1 MKLDAKSVAALDLGG
16 KTDLIVFDD
25 ELKGFGYRLRV
36 GTGGKVLR
44 AWIAQYR
51 RAGATRR
58 LLLGPANVL
67 TAEAARSAAKKALA
81 KVALG
86 EDPQADRA
94 DRRAKDRLTRFDAM
108 VKEYLAWKQAKVR
121 ASSFREITR
130 YLTGPYFKPI
140 HAMAVDTVGRKDIA
154 ARIVVI
160 ERESGSVTATHARAA
175 LSAFLV
181 WAMRMGLIEHNPVVG
196 VIRPEDAESGSHV
209 LTDDE
214 LAAVWRACKD
224 DDLGRIVRLLILTGC
239 RRQEI
244 GGMRWSELDADK
256 GTWTLPGER
265 SKNGRAHTLPLPQ
278 TAWQIIQTVPR
289 RASRDR
295 LFGLLADDGFT
306 RWAVKVDLDKALD
319 GTVRPFRLHDL
330 RRTVATRL
338 ADLGVQ
344 PRVIEQILNHQS
356 GHKRGPAG
364 IYNRSSYERE
374 VKAALAL
381 WADHIRAL
389 VEGGE
394 RKLVPFLSAP
404 AS

>member
-25 ELKGFGYRLRV
+25 ELKGFGYRLRSAA
-36 GTGGKVLR
+36 GGKVLR
-44 AWIAQYR
+44 SWLVQYR

-58 LLLGPANVL
+58 LLLGAANVL
-67 TAEAARSAAKKALA
+67 TAEAARTAAKKALA
-81 KVALG
+81 RVALG

-94 DRRAKDRLTRFDAM
+94 ERRSKDRLTRFDTM
-108 VKEYLAWKQAKVR
+108 VKEYLAWKEAKVR

-130 YLTGPYFKPI
+130 YLIGPYFKPL
-140 HAMAVDTVGRKDIA
+140 HATAVDTIGRKDIA

-175 LSAFLV
+175 LSAFFV
-181 WAMRMGLIEHNPVVG
+181 WAMRMGLIEHNPVDG

-214 LAAVWRACKD
+214 LGRVWRACKD
-224 DDLGRIVRLLILTGC
+224 DDFGRVVRLLVLTGC

-244 GGMRWSELDADK
+244 GGMRWSELDADN
-256 GTWTLPGER
+256 GTWTLPAER

-278 TAWQIIQTVPR
+278 VAWDIIAGVPR
-289 RASRDR
+289 RASRDH
-295 LFGLLADDGFT
+295 LFGLLADGGFS
-306 RWAVKVDLDKALD
+306 RWAMKVDLDKALD
-319 GTVRPFRLHDL
+319 GTVRRFRLHDL
-330 RRTVATRL
+330 RRTVATRM

-344 PRVIEQILNHQS
+344 PHIIEQILNHQS

-374 VKAALAL
+374 VRGALAL
-381 WADHIRAL
+381 WADHIRSVAD
-389 VEGGE
+389 GGE
-394 RKLVPFLSAP
+394 RKVLLLPQTAR
-404 AS
+404 